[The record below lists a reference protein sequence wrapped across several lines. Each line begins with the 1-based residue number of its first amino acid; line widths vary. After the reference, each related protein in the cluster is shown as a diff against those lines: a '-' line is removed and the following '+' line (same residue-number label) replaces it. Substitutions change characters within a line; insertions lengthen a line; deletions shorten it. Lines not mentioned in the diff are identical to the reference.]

1 MLVFTGDWFFAGQAQ
16 RQRAQ
21 VRVDDAGAVRVFAV
35 ADNRELA
42 RAWANELEASSR
54 LGNTPRF
61 VYFPCGGAL
70 ETGDNQAVDAMLQQ
84 WQPRWYQGWIH
95 RLESHLPFV
104 ALTAVVVAVFVWGMV
119 FRGIPAT
126 AEWMAN
132 RLPAQTLNTV
142 SRETLGLMDR
152 LYLSP
157 TALSAEEQAQWQA
170 EFAPVLQQYPEL
182 PLRVVFRRGGERIG
196 ANAFALPDGTM
207 IFTDELVALSERP
220 AELVAVLAHEVGHIH
235 HRHSLRAMIQNS
247 ALGVGYVML
256 VGDASAVADLLVG
269 LPVVAATLS
278 YSREHEREADRF
290 AADYLD
296 RHGIDRQAFVDIL
309 QRMGDSTQCRLLL
322 EEQAEVEEG
331 DLTAAERV
339 DLCEKLLAEREDS
352 DRSDWSVYLSTHPG
366 MKERLQEFQ
375 RADP

>member
-1 MLVFTGDWFFAGQAQ
+1 MEPFTGDWFFAGQAQ

-21 VRVDDAGAVRVFAV
+21 VRVDEDGAVRVFAV
-35 ADNRELA
+35 ADGAELA
-42 RAWANELEASSR
+42 RAWASELQASSR

-70 ETGDNQAVDAMLQQ
+70 ETGDNQAVDRLLRQ

-104 ALTAVVVAVFVWGMV
+104 LLTAVMVAVFVWAMV
-119 FRGIPAT
+119 FHGVPAA
-126 AEWMAN
+126 AERMAHA
-132 RLPAQTLNTV
+132 LPAQTLNTV
-142 SRETLGLMDR
+142 SRETLALMDR

-157 TALSAEEQAQWQA
+157 SELSGERQAQLQA
-170 EFAPVLQQYPEL
+170 HFAPVLRQYPEL
-182 PLRVVFRRGGERIG
+182 PLRVEFRRGGERIG

-207 IFTDELVALSERP
+207 IFTDELVALSENT

-256 VGDASAVADLLVG
+256 VGDSSAVAELLVG
-269 LPVVAATLS
+269 LPLVAATLS

-290 AADYLD
+290 AGAYLD
-296 RHGIDRQAFVDIL
+296 RHGIDRQAFVNIL
-309 QRMGDSTQCRLLL
+309 QRMGDSAQCRVLM
-322 EEQAEVEEG
+322 EKQPESEVE
-331 DLTAAERV
+331 DLSSAERA
-339 DLCEKLLAEREDS
+339 DLCEELLAEHEDS
-352 DRSDWSVYLSTHPG
+352 ERTDWSVYLSTHPG
-366 MKERLQEFQ
+366 IKERLQEFQ
-375 RADP
+375 DP